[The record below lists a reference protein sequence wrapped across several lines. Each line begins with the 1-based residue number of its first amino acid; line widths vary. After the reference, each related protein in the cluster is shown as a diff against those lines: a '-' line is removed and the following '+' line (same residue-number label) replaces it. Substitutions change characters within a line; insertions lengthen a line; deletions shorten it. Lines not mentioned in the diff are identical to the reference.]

1 MTQSI
6 DTGEESFFSQ
16 HLLAHWIVISS
27 YGEHRHPSASLKEEM
42 GTHAQSPDG
51 SYIVTLLVM
60 CLLVIEGLLEV
71 RG

>member
-1 MTQSI
+1 
-6 DTGEESFFSQ
+6 
-16 HLLAHWIVISS
+16 
-27 YGEHRHPSASLKEEM
+27 M